1 MDQQH
6 LPRDLVLLK
15 FIISL
20 KGFVFF
26 FSYVF
31 VIFFDKDFALNI
43 KNDANLVTETER

>member
-1 MDQQH
+1 MYQQH

-20 KGFVFF
+20 KEYVCV

-31 VIFFDKDFALNI
+31 VIFFDKDFAMNL
-43 KNDANLVTETER
+43 KNVADLVTETER